1 MPPSPQTPCREPVP
15 EDAADIL
22 LAAAGDMA
30 AIVSPDGRIRRMG
43 APGAA
48 LLGPSRGSLVGTDFF
63 GHIAPEG
70 GRNRLRQAFEAVL
83 GGDAAPDVLEADLST
98 AGGTIRLAW
107 TLAVLPGP
115 DGAPQDVLAC
125 ARPPQPQALPLAAHA
140 CESEADYRAVFHA
153 ASDAIFIQ
161 DAATGQVLDA
171 NDRALS
177 LYGYGRDE
185 LRRLDPSRL
194 SPGYPPYAL
203 ADALENL
210 RQAAAGRPKLYEWLA
225 RDKNGRLFWVEV
237 SLRGMDAGRPGRVI
251 AVVRDISERKMTE
264 RALRESEK
272 KFRQLAEAIGEVFWL
287 GSPDWKRIF
296 YISPA
301 YERLWG
307 KTTKSLYEAP
317 MSWLDVVH
325 ADDRERVLAYIAGLA
340 GRPIRAGMFPEYRIM
355 RPDGSL
361 RWIAARIFPVADDAG
376 IVYRVAGIA
385 EDITDRVLARQDL
398 ERVNER
404 LEDMVRER
412 TRTLNRMNQE
422 LIHEVA
428 ERREAEA
435 AMAMAKEAAEA
446 ASQAKSEFLA
456 NMSHEIRTPMNGILG
471 MAQVLAQTDL
481 DPAQSGYLR
490 DIEES
495 AASLLKLIND
505 ILDFSKIEADRLE
518 LAKEPFSLRGLL
530 SLIESSLGVLAR
542 EKGLGLSA
550 DVDPET
556 PDVLV
561 GDADRLRQVLVNLAG
576 NAIKFTKRGGV
587 VISVRP
593 AAPAASE
600 PGPDEGAPEDARQ
613 EIVFAVSDTGIGVA
627 PEDAGRIFEAFT
639 QADGSYTRRFGG
651 TGLGLAISRRL
662 VRLMGGDI
670 SLDSEPGQGSVFT
683 FSARFGLDA
692 SLDETVDAEPRL
704 RNEQDEIAVGDLRH
718 ACRAEAGLSLLVADD
733 NRVNRDVLAALLGRL
748 GCRVAAAEDG
758 REALAAA
765 AAEDFDCI
773 LMDVQMPGLDGLA
786 AARAIRALPDPRRSR
801 VFIAAITAHA
811 MPGDRERCLAAG
823 MDDYLAKPLA
833 QADLARVIAAAAKRA
848 ARG

>member
-1 MPPSPQTPCREPVP
+1 
-15 EDAADIL
+15 
-22 LAAAGDMA
+22 
-30 AIVSPDGRIRRMG
+30 
-43 APGAA
+43 
-48 LLGPSRGSLVGTDFF
+48 
-63 GHIAPEG
+63 
-70 GRNRLRQAFEAVL
+70 
-83 GGDAAPDVLEADLST
+83 
-98 AGGTIRLAW
+98 
-107 TLAVLPGP
+107 
-115 DGAPQDVLAC
+115 
-125 ARPPQPQALPLAAHA
+125 
-140 CESEADYRAVFHA
+140 
-153 ASDAIFIQ
+153 
-161 DAATGQVLDA
+161 
-171 NDRALS
+171 
-177 LYGYGRDE
+177 
-185 LRRLDPSRL
+185 
-194 SPGYPPYAL
+194 
-203 ADALENL
+203 
-210 RQAAAGRPKLYEWLA
+210 
-225 RDKNGRLFWVEV
+225 
-237 SLRGMDAGRPGRVI
+237 
-251 AVVRDISERKMTE
+251 
-264 RALRESEK
+264 
-272 KFRQLAEAIGEVFWL
+272 
-287 GSPDWKRIF
+287 
-296 YISPA
+296 
-301 YERLWG
+301 
-307 KTTKSLYEAP
+307 
-317 MSWLDVVH
+317 
-325 ADDRERVLAYIAGLA
+325 
-340 GRPIRAGMFPEYRIM
+340 
-355 RPDGSL
+355 
-361 RWIAARIFPVADDAG
+361 
-376 IVYRVAGIA
+376 
-385 EDITDRVLARQDL
+385 
-398 ERVNER
+398 
-404 LEDMVRER
+404 
-412 TRTLNRMNQE
+412 MNQE

-811 MPGDRERCLAAG
+811 LPGDRERCLAAG